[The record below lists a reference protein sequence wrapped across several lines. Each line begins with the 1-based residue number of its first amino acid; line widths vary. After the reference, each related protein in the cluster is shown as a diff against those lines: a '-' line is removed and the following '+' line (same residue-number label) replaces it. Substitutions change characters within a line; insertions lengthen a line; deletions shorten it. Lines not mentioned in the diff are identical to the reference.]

1 MSVSTGQYWVWVG
14 GREDRGDGGK
24 GANWLTSAN
33 QQRAGMST
41 RRVYK

>member
-1 MSVSTGQYWVWVG
+1 MSVQGNTRYG
-14 GREDRGDGGK
+14 GGDRGDGGK

-33 QQRAGMST
+33 QQQAGMSI